1 MTVARGVC
9 LIKVLVVDDHDLVRT
24 GITRM
29 LADIDGLQVVGQADS
44 GEESLKK
51 ARELKPDV
59 VLMDVKMPGIGGLEA
74 TRKLMRSHPDMKVVA
89 VTVCEEDPFP
99 TRLRQAGAAGYMTKG
114 GGLAEMV
121 QAIRLVFA
129 GQRYISP
136 QIAQQLALKS
146 FQPQVNNSPFDLLS
160 EREIQIALMI
170 VGCQKVQT
178 ISDKLCL
185 SPKTVNTT
193 VTVSTKSFRSAAMLS
208 LHCWQYVTAWSMPAP
223 EMTQPFD
230 PSAFLATCSGRPGV
244 YRMFDSE
251 ARLLYVGKAKN
262 LKKRLASYFRK
273 TGHAPKTGALVARI
287 AQIETTITANET
299 EALLLEQTLIK
310 EWRPPYNILL
320 RDDKSYPYVHLS
332 DGNFPRLSIH
342 RGAKKAKGRYFGPY
356 PSAGAIRE
364 SLSLMQKTFLVRQCE
379 DSFYKNRTR
388 PCLQYQ
394 IKRCKG
400 PCVGLVEP
408 EVYAEDVRHSVMFLE
423 GRSNALTDEL
433 NASMEKAAMALDF
446 ERAAELRDQISLLR
460 RVQDQQSM
468 DGGTGDVD
476 VVAAFVNP
484 GGACVHMISVRGGR
498 VLGSKNFFPQV
509 GIEEEVGEVM
519 SAFLAQYFL
528 GGVERELPNEV
539 IVNVVHDDFPTLI
552 DAIEALRGREMT
564 ISHRVRG
571 TRARW
576 QQLAVTNAEQALSA
590 RLANRQHVTARFE
603 ALAEVLKL
611 DEPPLRLECYD
622 ISHSSGEATVASCVV
637 FGPEGPIK
645 SDYRRYNIEG
655 VTAGDD
661 YAAIHQALTRRFSK
675 IKDGEGKLP
684 DILLVDGGKG
694 QLSMARDVLNELAVP
709 DLILLGVAKG
719 ATRKAG
725 FETLYLNDAA
735 HEFTLPG
742 DSPALHLI
750 QQIRDEA
757 HRFAITGHRARRGK
771 TRRTSTLEGV
781 AGVGPTRRRDL
792 LKHFGGLQELSRA
805 SIEEIAKA
813 PGISKKLAESIY
825 ANLHSE

>member
-1 MTVARGVC
+1 MTE
-9 LIKVLVVDDHDLVRT
+9 T
-24 GITRM
+24 F
-29 LADIDGLQVVGQADS
+29 DS
-44 GEESLKK
+44 G
-51 ARELKPDV
+51 
-59 VLMDVKMPGIGGLEA
+59 
-74 TRKLMRSHPDMKVVA
+74 
-89 VTVCEEDPFP
+89 
-99 TRLRQAGAAGYMTKG
+99 
-114 GGLAEMV
+114 
-121 QAIRLVFA
+121 
-129 GQRYISP
+129 
-136 QIAQQLALKS
+136 
-146 FQPQVNNSPFDLLS
+146 
-160 EREIQIALMI
+160 
-170 VGCQKVQT
+170 
-178 ISDKLCL
+178 
-185 SPKTVNTT
+185 
-193 VTVSTKSFRSAAMLS
+193 
-208 LHCWQYVTAWSMPAP
+208 
-223 EMTQPFD
+223 
-230 PSAFLATCSGRPGV
+230 AFLSTVSGRPGV
-244 YRMFDSE
+244 YRMFDSD

-273 TGHAPKTGALVARI
+273 TGLAPKTAALVGRI
-287 AQIETTITANET
+287 AQVETTITANET

-320 RDDKSYPYVHLS
+320 RDDKSYPYVFLS
-332 DGNFPRLSIH
+332 DGQFPRLSIH
-342 RGAKKAKGRYFGPY
+342 RGAKKAKGKYFGPY

-364 SLSLMQKTFLVRQCE
+364 SLSLLQKAFFVRQCE
-379 DSFYKNRTR
+379 DSYYKNRTR

-394 IKRCKG
+394 IKRCKA

-423 GRSNALTDEL
+423 GRSHALTNEL
-433 NASMEKAAMALDF
+433 STAMEEAAINLEF
-446 ERAAELRDQISLLR
+446 ERAAELRDQIALLR

-468 DGGTGDVD
+468 EGGTGDID
-476 VVAAFVNP
+476 VIAAFVNP
-484 GGACVHMISVRGGR
+484 GGACVHLISVRGGR

-509 GIEEEVGEVM
+509 GIEEDVAEVM
-519 SAFLAQYFL
+519 AAFLGQYFISSP
-528 GGVERELPNEV
+528 ERDLPSEL
-539 IVNVVHDDFPTLI
+539 IVNVVHEDFPTLI
-552 DAIEALRGREMT
+552 EAIQELRGRELS

-576 QQLAVTNAEQALSA
+576 QQLAVTNAEQALGA
-590 RLANRQHVTARFE
+590 RLANRQHVAARFE

-611 DEPPLRLECYD
+611 DEPPQRLECYD

-637 FGPEGPIK
+637 FGPEGAIK

-661 YAAIHQALTRRFSK
+661 YAAMHQALTRRFSK
-675 IKDGEGKLP
+675 LKDGEGKLP

-735 HEFTLPG
+735 HEFTLRG

>member
-1 MTVARGVC
+1 
-9 LIKVLVVDDHDLVRT
+9 
-24 GITRM
+24 
-29 LADIDGLQVVGQADS
+29 
-44 GEESLKK
+44 
-51 ARELKPDV
+51 
-59 VLMDVKMPGIGGLEA
+59 
-74 TRKLMRSHPDMKVVA
+74 
-89 VTVCEEDPFP
+89 
-99 TRLRQAGAAGYMTKG
+99 
-114 GGLAEMV
+114 
-121 QAIRLVFA
+121 
-129 GQRYISP
+129 
-136 QIAQQLALKS
+136 
-146 FQPQVNNSPFDLLS
+146 
-160 EREIQIALMI
+160 
-170 VGCQKVQT
+170 
-178 ISDKLCL
+178 
-185 SPKTVNTT
+185 
-193 VTVSTKSFRSAAMLS
+193 
-208 LHCWQYVTAWSMPAP
+208 
-223 EMTQPFD
+223 MTQPFD
-230 PSAFLATCSGRPGV
+230 PSAFLSTCSGRPGV
-244 YRMFDSE
+244 YRMFDIDG
-251 ARLLYVGKAKN
+251 RLLYVGKAKN

-287 AQIETTITANET
+287 AQVETTITANET

-310 EWRPPYNILL
+310 ESRPPYNILL

-332 DGNFPRLSIH
+332 DGEFPRLSIH

-364 SLSLMQKTFLVRQCE
+364 SLSILQKTFHVRQCE

-394 IKRCKG
+394 IKRCKA
-400 PCVGLVEP
+400 PCVNLVEP
-408 EVYAEDVRHSVMFLE
+408 QIYNDDVRHSVMFLE

-433 NASMEKAAMALDF
+433 NSLMEKAAMDLDF
-446 ERAAELRDQISLLR
+446 EHAAELRDQIGLLR

-484 GGACVHMISVRGGR
+484 GGACVHLISVRGGR

-528 GGVERELPNEV
+528 GGGERELPGEV
-539 IVNVVHDDFPTLI
+539 IVNVVHEDFPTLI
-552 DAIEALRGREMT
+552 DAIDASRGREIT

-576 QQLAVTNAEQALSA
+576 QQLAVTNAEQALMA
-590 RLANRQHVTARFE
+590 RLANRQHVAARFD
-603 ALAEVLKL
+603 ALAQVLKL
-611 DEPPLRLECYD
+611 DEPPQRLECYD

-655 VTAGDD
+655 ITAGDD
-661 YAAIHQALTRRFSK
+661 YAAMHQALTRRFSK

-694 QLSMARDVLNELAVP
+694 QLSMARDVMNELAVP

-719 ATRKAG
+719 TTRKAG

-735 HEFTLPG
+735 HEFTLKG

>member
-1 MTVARGVC
+1 MT
-9 LIKVLVVDDHDLVRT
+9 
-24 GITRM
+24 
-29 LADIDGLQVVGQADS
+29 
-44 GEESLKK
+44 
-51 ARELKPDV
+51 DV
-59 VLMDVKMPGIGGLEA
+59 
-74 TRKLMRSHPDMKVVA
+74 
-89 VTVCEEDPFP
+89 
-99 TRLRQAGAAGYMTKG
+99 
-114 GGLAEMV
+114 
-121 QAIRLVFA
+121 
-129 GQRYISP
+129 
-136 QIAQQLALKS
+136 
-146 FQPQVNNSPFDLLS
+146 FD
-160 EREIQIALMI
+160 A
-170 VGCQKVQT
+170 
-178 ISDKLCL
+178 
-185 SPKTVNTT
+185 
-193 VTVSTKSFRSAAMLS
+193 
-208 LHCWQYVTAWSMPAP
+208 
-223 EMTQPFD
+223 
-230 PSAFLATCSGRPGV
+230 SAFLSTCSGRPGV
-244 YRMFDSE
+244 YRMFDSD

-273 TGHAPKTGALVARI
+273 TGLAPKTAALVGRI
-287 AQIETTITANET
+287 AYIETTITANET

-320 RDDKSYPYVHLS
+320 RDDKSYPYVFLS
-332 DGNFPRLSIH
+332 DGDYPRLSIH

-364 SLSLMQKTFLVRQCE
+364 SLSILQKTFMVRQCE
-379 DSFYKNRTR
+379 DSYFKNRTR

-394 IKRCKG
+394 IKRCKA
-400 PCVGLVEP
+400 PCVGLVDP
-408 EVYAEDVRHSVMFLE
+408 QVYAVDVRHSVMFLE
-423 GRSNALTDEL
+423 GRSSALTDEL
-433 NASMEKAAMALDF
+433 NSAMEQAASTLDF
-446 ERAAELRDQISLLR
+446 ERAAEIRDQISLLR

-468 DGGTGDVD
+468 EGGTGDVD
-476 VVAAFVNP
+476 VIAAFVNP
-484 GGACVHMISVRGGR
+484 GGACVHLINVRGGR

-519 SAFLAQYFL
+519 AAFLGQYYISSP
-528 GGVERELPNEV
+528 ERDLPSEL
-539 IVNVVHDDFPTLI
+539 IVNVEHESFGAII
-552 DAIEALRGREMT
+552 DALEALRGREMA
-564 ISHRVRG
+564 ISYRVRG

-576 QQLAVTNAEQALSA
+576 QQLAVTNAEQALAA
-590 RLANRQHVTARFE
+590 RLANRLHVAARFE
-603 ALAEVLKL
+603 ALAQVLKL
-611 DEPPLRLECYD
+611 DEIPQRLECYD

-645 SDYRRYNIEG
+645 SDYRRFNIEG
-655 VTAGDD
+655 VTPGDD
-661 YAAIHQALTRRFSK
+661 YAAMHQALMRRFSRLK
-675 IKDGEGKLP
+675 EGEGKLP

-735 HEFTLPG
+735 HEFTLKG

-771 TRRTSTLEGV
+771 TRRTSTLEGI

-792 LKHFGGLQELSRA
+792 LKHFGGLQELTRA

-813 PGISKKLAESIY
+813 PGISKKLAELIY